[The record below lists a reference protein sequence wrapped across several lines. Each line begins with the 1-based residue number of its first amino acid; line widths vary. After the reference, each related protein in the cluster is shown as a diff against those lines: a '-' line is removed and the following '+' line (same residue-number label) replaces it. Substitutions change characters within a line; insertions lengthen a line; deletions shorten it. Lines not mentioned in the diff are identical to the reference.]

1 MAKKNGQTVTIKVDL
16 TDEIIDKLGGA
27 IATALSKVVTMDEA
41 TQSDAA
47 INEEAD
53 TEASPVAEVAQ
64 SPAPVEAVTPAP
76 VESVTPAP
84 VEAVTPAPQTA
95 VPNYPQQPVSPVA
108 PQYTQ
113 TAVAQAPCFPQAT
126 PAQVQ
131 NTQPVPVGTVPVVN
145 YPVNEVG
152 PVQQNSVPT
161 NAMPAGA
168 SATTAPMGAIN
179 LDTLSNAGAELCSKG
194 LMAQCVAA
202 LQKYGVAAVN
212 ELNPQYY
219 EAFAAEL
226 RALGAN
232 I

>member
-41 TQSDAA
+41 TQSDAT
-47 INEEAD
+47 INERAD

-76 VESVTPAP
+76 
-84 VEAVTPAPQTA
+84 QTA
-95 VPNYPQQPVSPVA
+95 APNYPQQPVSPVA

-131 NTQPVPVGTVPVVN
+131 NTQPVPVGTVPVAN

-226 RALGAN
+226 RSLGAN